1 LGKIITDFLI
11 HRWNIIGH
19 CFTYMYI
26 FLNDCYLIVYKLVK
40 FMYFS
45 IQNLSNLCSSY
56 DDEIWTTWLCIGGLC
71 YDDLFFTLGSFST
84 TICHNTILLSRSSG
98 VDWVNVTWVFFTTK
112 VSLVKQLHL
121 VNFVLLISYKPPCFV
136 SCVLF
141 FQLLLGLFW

>member
-1 LGKIITDFLI
+1 
-11 HRWNIIGH
+11 
-19 CFTYMYI
+19 M
-26 FLNDCYLIVYKLVK
+26 IVIWSCTSWWSLCI
-40 FMYFS
+40 S
-45 IQNLSNLCSSY
+45 ISRTWVILWHSVWDSRINLCSSY
-56 DDEIWTTWLCIGGLC
+56 NDEIWTTWLCIGGLC